1 MIKEYS
7 WNTGFNYSVD
17 ANDVGKEFEKLGD
30 NLTPE
35 AVVNVARNENNIMHS
50 IFEWDDSVA
59 GEKYR
64 KIQATQLIKNLKINI
79 ISNDNKEKRQ
89 VRAFVSLQRNTGF
102 KSMEA
107 VVNDTDQYQLLLD
120 KAYKELYSIKLKYET
135 LSEIQDLLKDIPE
148 IY

>member
-7 WNTGFNYSVD
+7 WNTGYSYSVD
-17 ANDVGKEFEKLGD
+17 ANAVGKEFEKLGD

-35 AVVNVARNENNIMHS
+35 TVVNVARDENNIMHN
-50 IFEWDDSVA
+50 IFEWDDTVA

-79 ISNDNKEKRQ
+79 ISNDKKEKKQ
-89 VRAFVSLQRNTGF
+89 VRAFVSLERNTGF
-102 KSMEA
+102 KSLEA
-107 VVNDTDQYQLLLD
+107 VINDIDQYQMLLD
-120 KAYKELYSIKLKYET
+120 KAYRELYSIKLKYET

>member
-107 VVNDTDQYQLLLD
+107 VINDTDQYQLLLD
-120 KAYKELYSIKLKYET
+120 KAYKELYSIKIKYET